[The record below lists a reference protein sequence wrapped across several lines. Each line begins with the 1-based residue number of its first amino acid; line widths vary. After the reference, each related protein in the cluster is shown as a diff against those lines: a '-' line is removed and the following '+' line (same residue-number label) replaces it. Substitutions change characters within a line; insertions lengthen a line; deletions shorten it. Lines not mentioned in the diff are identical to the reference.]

1 MKTSSLVLVIF
12 LIAALVGGG
21 FFYFRDTKGPEI
33 ALVPE
38 VGPVSRKHPPIL
50 QLADL
55 GSGLK
60 SVAVTVIQGDKI
72 IPVLSKDYPEG
83 TRTQTEPLPLA
94 KAGIKDGLAQIRVV
108 AVDRS
113 IFPLGAGSTSD
124 QTFTFQF
131 DNKAPVIA
139 LLSRAHNL
147 TRGGSGLATYTLSE
161 EVARTG
167 VVIGERFF
175 PGYQQPSGN
184 YACLFSFPW
193 DMSSSQFIP
202 KVIAVDRAGNER
214 QAGIY
219 YHTNDKTFR
228 KRQISVSQRFLD
240 AKMPQFEDTYP
251 EAKSPLEVFLQV
263 NKKMRRANVARLA
276 EFGRNTSP
284 TALWEGDFLRQP
296 QAATLSLFADHRTY
310 LYEGQNIDQQTH
322 LGVDLAST
330 AHAEILAAN
339 HGRVVF
345 ADDLGIYGMC
355 VILDHG
361 LGLQTLYGH
370 LSRIDVTVDQMV
382 SKGQIVG
389 TSGATGMAGGD
400 HLHFETIVSG
410 LSVTPIEW
418 WDGTWI
424 RNNITEKLSL
434 SPTN

>member
-1 MKTSSLVLVIF
+1 MKTSSLVLVIVLF
-12 LIAALVGGG
+12 AALVGGG

-33 ALVPE
+33 ALLPAT
-38 VGPVSRKHPPIL
+38 GPVSSKHPPAL
-50 QLADL
+50 QLADP

-60 SVAVTVIQGDKI
+60 SVTVTLIQGDKI
-72 IPVLSKDYPEG
+72 ISVLAKEYPVG
-83 TRTQTEPLPLA
+83 TPTQTEPLPLE
-94 KAGIKDGLAQIRVV
+94 KAGIKDGPAQIRVI

-113 IFPLGAGSTSD
+113 VFPLGSGIASD
-124 QTFTFQF
+124 QTFPFEF

-147 TRGGSGLATYTLSE
+147 NRGGSGLVTYTLSE
-161 EVARTG
+161 EVTRTG

-175 PGYQQPSGN
+175 PGYRQSSGN

-193 DMSSSQFIP
+193 DLDASQFIP
-202 KVIAVDRAGNER
+202 KVIAVDQAGNER
-214 QAGIY
+214 QAGFY
-219 YHTNDKTFR
+219 YHTTDKAFR
-228 KRQISVSQRFLD
+228 QREIQVSQPFLD
-240 AKMPQFEDTYP
+240 AKMPQFEDAFP
-251 EAKSPLEVFLQV
+251 EAKSPIEIFLKV
-263 NKKMRRANVARLA
+263 NKDMRKANIARLA
-276 EFGRNTSP
+276 ELSLNTSP
-284 TALWEGDFLRQP
+284 TPLWEGDFMRQP

-310 LYEGQNIDQQTH
+310 TYEGQTIDQQTH

-330 AHAEILAAN
+330 AQAQILAAN
-339 HGRVVF
+339 QGRVVF

-370 LSRIDVTVDQMV
+370 LSRIEVSVDQTV
-382 SKGQIVG
+382 SKGQVLG
-389 TSGATGMAGGD
+389 ASGATGMAGGD

-424 RNNITEKLSL
+424 KNNVTDKLSL
-434 SPTN
+434 APTN